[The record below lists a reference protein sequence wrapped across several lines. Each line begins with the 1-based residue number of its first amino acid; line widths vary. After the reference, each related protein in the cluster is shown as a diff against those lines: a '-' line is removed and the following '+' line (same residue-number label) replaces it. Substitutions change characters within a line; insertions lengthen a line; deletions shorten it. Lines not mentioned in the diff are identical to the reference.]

1 MKASYLGELMI
12 QNRVKIRPA
21 EIKDAEQIAILC
33 EQLGYF
39 ATQQQIQQRL
49 SQIQYNQAHV
59 IYVATVENDY
69 VIGWAHAHVCDL
81 IVGPTQA
88 ILFGLVVDEG
98 YRHGGIGRLLMHHIE
113 QWAFLLSCQGVTIR
127 SNFKR
132 KDAHCFYE
140 KIGYI
145 NIKQSLTFH
154 KVLT

>member
-59 IYVATVENDY
+59 IYVATLENDY
-69 VIGWAHAHVCDL
+69 VTGWAHAHVCDM

-88 ILFGLVVDEG
+88 ILFGLVVDILLRSTKLTLPNLHILLVG
-98 YRHGGIGRLLMHHIE
+98 NIRL
-113 QWAFLLSCQGVTIR
+113 
-127 SNFKR
+127 
-132 KDAHCFYE
+132 
-140 KIGYI
+140 
-145 NIKQSLTFH
+145 
-154 KVLT
+154 VLTI